1 MKPKKL
7 KAVLAVVIVIS
18 LLFLFA
24 MAMYPFIQGFF
35 GALIMFV
42 LFDPLYKF
50 LVRKRINK
58 KISAII
64 VIIISIF
71 ILLIPLLVLLAIIT
85 REVIA
90 ISENPVIIQE
100 AFQLINSLISRVYPG
115 FSVSSLIGENVDSIA
130 YFLKKFFVKAISGAG
145 LFIVNVLIMY
155 FALYYFLTQKEIF
168 KKAKEIIPFNRKNSD
183 ILIKKF
189 KDITH
194 STLLVT
200 GMIALLQAVLLA
212 TGFLIFGIKSWLLW
226 GFISFILS
234 FIPVLG
240 PPVLWVPAT
249 IYMFVQGNY
258 VSGIGILAF
267 GLVLS
272 NIDNFIRPYLQQR
285 IGNIHP
291 LITLIGVFTGIPLFG
306 LLGII
311 IGPLMISY
319 VILTLKMF
327 REEYLK

>member
-1 MKPKKL
+1 MGPKKL
-7 KAVLAVVIVIS
+7 KAVLAVAIVIALF
-18 LLFLFA
+18 LLFVVAL
-24 MAMYPFIQGFF
+24 YPFISGFF

-42 LFDPLYKF
+42 LFEPMYKI
-50 LVRKRINK
+50 LVRKGINK
-58 KISAII
+58 KFAAMI
-64 VIIISIF
+64 VILVSIF
-71 ILLIPLLVLLAIIT
+71 ILLIPLLVLLAIVT
-85 REVIA
+85 REFIE
-90 ISENPVIIQE
+90 ISNNPAVIQE
-100 AFQLINSLISRVYPG
+100 AFNFINSLISRIYPG
-115 FSVSSLIGENVDSIA
+115 LSVSSLIGQNVDSIA
-130 YFLKKFFVKAISGAG
+130 GLLNKFFVKAISGAG
-145 LFIVNVLIMY
+145 IFVVNVLIMY

-168 KKAKEIIPFNRKNSD
+168 KKARDVIPFNRKNSE
-183 ILIKKF
+183 ILIQKF
-189 KDITH
+189 KDVTH
-194 STLLVT
+194 CTLLVT

-212 TGFLIFGIKSWLLW
+212 ASFLIFGIDSWLLW

-240 PPVLWVPAT
+240 PPILWIPAT
-249 IYMFVQGNY
+249 IHMFIHENY
-258 VSGIGILAF
+258 AAGIGILAF

-285 IGNIHP
+285 LGKIHP

-311 IGPLMISY
+311 IGPLLISY